1 MKGIKENRNG
11 IVISLFEIFVGILL
25 LVNPIGFTS
34 GIVIG
39 SGILLC
45 IYGMISV
52 FKYFTTHIEEA
63 VIHQDLSIGLLALL
77 GGAFCIFQSEWFASA
92 QEILTIIYGVFMIV
106 SGIGKIQWSI
116 DLLRLKRKWIL
127 SGVSAVLSVIFGF
140 VILQNPFDTVEFLWR
155 FTGII
160 MIIEA
165 IIDVVSLVYVAKN
178 TLKAP
183 DAAVVPVAE
192 IEEK

>member
-1 MKGIKENRNG
+1 
-11 IVISLFEIFVGILL
+11 
-25 LVNPIGFTS
+25 
-34 GIVIG
+34 
-39 SGILLC
+39 
-45 IYGMISV
+45 
-52 FKYFTTHIEEA
+52 
-63 VIHQDLSIGLLALL
+63 
-77 GGAFCIFQSEWFASA
+77 
-92 QEILTIIYGVFMIV
+92 VFMIV
-106 SGIGKIQWSI
+106 SGIGKVQWSI

-165 IIDVVSLVYVAKN
+165 IIDVASLVYVAKN

-183 DAAVVPVAE
+183 DATVVPVAE